1 MLNHPDAK
9 KFEVTAIVR
18 SEDKAKV
25 LQEKFGVKTV
35 AGSIKDYA
43 FVEKVVQD
51 YHVIFQ
57 IVRELLYLFCAN

>member
-1 MLNHPDAK
+1 M
-9 KFEVTAIVR
+9 R

-25 LQEKFGVKTV
+25 LQDKFGVKTV

-57 IVRELLYLFCAN
+57 IVCESSHLFRGIGANTLFFAPG